1 MNPLSHQIW
10 KHVLADIL
18 MQLKYLPLALV
29 AGILIGCFITV
40 FTQKKQKLLL
50 YTLFNV
56 YLVMLAIIT
65 LFKREPGSSTNI
77 SLTLFETLG
86 SPQANAYVIENVLL
100 FIPFGILIPRIWKCT
115 KRLSVC
121 TFVGFCL
128 SLGIEITQL
137 LTGRGQF
144 QIDDLLMNAIGAGIG
159 AVIGLIRFRRRNY
172 SKRRA

>member
-10 KHVLADIL
+10 KYVLADIL

-29 AGILIGCFITV
+29 IGILIGFFITV
-40 FTQKKQKLLL
+40 FTQKKQKFLL
-50 YTLFNV
+50 YSLISI

-65 LFKREPGSSTNI
+65 LFKREPGSSTSI

-86 SPQANAYVIENVLL
+86 SPQSNAYVIENILL

-115 KRLSVC
+115 KRLSIC

-144 QIDDLLMNAIGAGIG
+144 QIDDLLMNAMGAGIG
-159 AVIGLIRFRRRNY
+159 AVIGLIRFRHR
-172 SKRRA
+172 K